1 MQESITYQILKA
13 HTSDN
18 VVEGSIVTV
27 DVQSIMAH
35 DGTGPVVAET
45 LRKNEIKNM
54 KACSRTMFNFDHYF
68 PAKTAREAYLQKT
81 ARNFARQNGLEFHEG
96 EGVCHHVMPEKG
108 FLKPGTVLVGSDSH
122 TCTGGAFGIF
132 ATGLGASDVAGVMT
146 TGKLWLEVPGV
157 IRVKLMNQLRKN
169 VNVYDLALDI
179 VYEIGFNGALGKSI
193 EYFGPGVKMLSMDD
207 RMRISNFSVEM
218 GALTGIFE
226 VDDTCIT
233 WYEKFGRKYDGP
245 EIRNSSDTYDIV
257 IDLDKVVPRIAEPN
271 KPSNSKPVKEVKPTK
286 VDQVF
291 IGSCSGGFYEDIVAA
306 ANILNGKKVN
316 PGVRLLVCP
325 ATKTTLNRCMEEGYI
340 KMLMDAGATIMPV
353 GCGSCLGNIGA
364 LADGE
369 VEVATQNRNFTGRVG
384 SKKANIYLAS
394 AVQAAKIAITG
405 VVGGNENE
413 D

>member
-1 MQESITYQILKA
+1 MQKSITYQILEA
-13 HTSDN
+13 HTTDPI
-18 VVEGSIVTV
+18 VEGNIVTV

-45 LRKNEIKNM
+45 LRKNNITDL
-54 KACSRTMFNFDHYF
+54 KACNHAMFNFDHYF

-81 ARNFARQNGLEFHEG
+81 AREFARKNGLEFYEG

-108 FLKPGTVLVGSDSH
+108 FLAPGTILVGSDSH

-132 ATGLGASDVAGVMT
+132 ATGLGASDVAGVLK
-146 TGKLWLEVPGV
+146 TGKLWLEIPSV
-157 IRVKLMNQLRKN
+157 IRIKLIHQLRED
-169 VNVYDLALDI
+169 VTVYDLALDI
-179 VYEIGFNGALGKSI
+179 VYEVGFNGALGKSI
-193 EYFGPGVKMLSMDD
+193 EYFGPGVHSLNMDD

-226 VDDTCIT
+226 VDDTCIA
-233 WYEKFGRKYDGP
+233 WYEKFGKKYEGP
-245 EIRNSSDTYDIV
+245 QIRNVSEEYDLV

-271 KPSNSKPVKEVKPTK
+271 KPSNSKPIEEVKKTK

-306 ANILNGKKVN
+306 ATILKEKKVN
-316 PGVRLLVCP
+316 PSVRLLVCP
-325 ATKTTLNRCMEEGYI
+325 ATKATLNRCIQEGYI
-340 KMLMDAGATIMPV
+340 ETLMEAGATIMPV

-384 SKKANIYLAS
+384 SKKAFIYLAS
-394 AVQAAKIAITG
+394 AKQAAKIAISG
-405 VVGGNENE
+405 YVGGKENE